1 MELLRSIIKLIIL
14 LSFKICVAQEDTLRI
29 LDDNAIIT
37 SDINGKLYYLFK
49 IKSKNPDFQWD
60 SYKFIIPNQKGFD
73 EYYSVHE
80 MQEEV
85 DIDSINS
92 KAIKDL
98 SKEMT
103 NWEIHNFLSKKRKI
117 YLINNKKPNRVN
129 NKLNS
134 KIYYSYPLIYQGTQ
148 KNIEVL
154 NLH

>member
-1 MELLRSIIKLIIL
+1 MELLRSVIILSIL
-14 LSFKICVAQEDTLRI
+14 LSFKICAAQEDTLKI
-29 LDDNAIIT
+29 LDENAIIT

-49 IKSKNPDFQWD
+49 IESKNSDFQWD

-80 MQEEV
+80 MKEKIY
-85 DIDSINS
+85 IDSRNTT
-92 KAIKDL
+92 AVKDL

-117 YLINNKKPNRVN
+117 YLITKQKTKRSRNKM
-129 NKLNS
+129 NS
-134 KIYYSYPLIYQGTQ
+134 IIYYSYPLNYQGTQ